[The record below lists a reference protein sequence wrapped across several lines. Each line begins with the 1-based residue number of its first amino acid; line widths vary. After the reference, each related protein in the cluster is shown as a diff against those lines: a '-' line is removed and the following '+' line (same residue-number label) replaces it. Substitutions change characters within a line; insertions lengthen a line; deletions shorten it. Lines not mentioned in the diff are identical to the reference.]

1 MPKNARAADTSI
13 QLTESEATRVLKQGG
28 SLRGRRLGGAARVWN
43 VTVIGVIVALYS
55 GVIGVGVW
63 SQGRPIF
70 SAQYWSAA
78 YWMGGGRNATVKMAW
93 LAPHTR
99 DVPQGEL
106 GDSIRRGEL
115 IFDETPLYAAQYT
128 HSRIACTS
136 CHAEGGIQPF
146 ASAVVGVP
154 IMFPQFNER
163 AGHVITLKDRIQE
176 CFVRSENGTPL
187 PYEGTEMRAL
197 LDYIDWLS
205 KPEPGRSPFVG
216 RGLVALPEL
225 KPDVERGQEIY
236 ATQCAGCHG
245 SNGEGKRP
253 MFPPVWGP
261 DSFNDGAGMNG
272 VRKMASFVQH
282 NMPQNRMGIL
292 SAQDA
297 FDVAGFIHEQPR
309 PAFNGAYKKY

>member
-1 MPKNARAADTSI
+1 ME
-13 QLTESEATRVLKQGG
+13 LTETAPTRTA
-28 SLRGRRLGGAARVWN
+28 RRRWGAVRVWN
-43 VTVIGVIVALYS
+43 VAVIAGMVGLYC
-55 GVIGVGVW
+55 VVVGVGIW
-63 SQGRPIF
+63 SQGRPVL
-70 SAQYWSAA
+70 SLG
-78 YWMGGGRNATVKMAW
+78 YWMEGGGGTAKKMAW
-93 LAPHTR
+93 VAPRMR
-99 DVPQGEL
+99 DVPLGTL
-106 GDSIRRGEL
+106 GDSVRRGEV
-115 IFDETPLYAAQYT
+115 IFNETPLYAAEFT
-128 HSRIACTS
+128 HSRIACAS

-154 IMFPQFNER
+154 VMFPQFNER

-176 CFVRSENGTPL
+176 CFVRSENGKPL
-187 PYEGTEMRAL
+187 PYDGREMRAL
-197 LDYIDWLS
+197 VNYIEWLS
-205 KPEPGRSPFVG
+205 EPEPGHEPFVG

-225 KPDVERGQEIY
+225 KPDVGRGEGIY

-245 SNGEGKRP
+245 ANGEGKRP

-309 PAFNGAYKKY
+309 PIFNVAYKKY